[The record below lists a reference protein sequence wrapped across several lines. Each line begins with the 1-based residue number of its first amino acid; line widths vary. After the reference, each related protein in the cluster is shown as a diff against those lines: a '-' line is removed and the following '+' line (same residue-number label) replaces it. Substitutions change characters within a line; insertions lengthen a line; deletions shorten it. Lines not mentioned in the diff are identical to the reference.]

1 MENTWKGC
9 INRDYNGCLNM
20 MKIFKYYMEM
30 NNRPEKYCRGYKIKD
45 TNLSMIGQVVS
56 CS

>member
-1 MENTWKGC
+1 MYVWKGC
-9 INRDYNGCLNM
+9 INRDYNGYINIRKLFYSY
-20 MKIFKYYMEM
+20 I
-30 NNRPEKYCRGYKIKD
+30 NNKPRPKKYCRGYKIKD